1 MSTPSELLRTRHA
14 EVTRARLIEAA
25 STMFVEQGYAEVTVR
40 DLARACGVTTGA
52 LYAHF
57 RNKAALLVEAIH
69 ERMKTD
75 LEVPPRGT
83 GEPIDVTRAVLGQF
97 SSQTARSGLRAL
109 LLEGASA
116 ARRDPEVRA
125 QLREVQ
131 LEYIEWWNEN
141 YRVWQDEHGVDPDID
156 TDAMVAL
163 FWSAELGLG
172 MLEAWDVEVPP
183 ADAMRKLAASILRSV
198 GADPATPAR

>member
-1 MSTPSELLRTRHA
+1 MSTPSEMLRTRHA
-14 EVTRARLIEAA
+14 EATRARLIEAA

-69 ERMKTD
+69 ERMRTD
-75 LEVPPRGT
+75 LEVPPRAS
-83 GEPIDVTRAVLGQF
+83 GEPIDITVAVLGQF
-97 SSQTARSGLRAL
+97 STQHARSGLRAL

-141 YRVWQDEHGVDPDID
+141 YRLWQDQNGIDPTID
-156 TDAMVAL
+156 TDAIVAL
-163 FWSAELGLG
+163 LWSAELGLG
-172 MLEAWDVEVPP
+172 MLEAWDLEMPP
-183 ADAMRKLAASILRSV
+183 APAMRHLAATILRSV
-198 GADPATPAR
+198 GDANVAPVS